1 MVDGVEEGAD
11 DLVVAGGDAAEVL
24 EAADGGFDPPTLAVA
39 APVVADR
46 DGSVA
51 AAGDDRDGAGF
62 AQAGAEP
69 VGVVGAVG
77 DQSAERTGS
86 RHQVRGGANVG
97 MMAGGQPQDDRPA
110 EQVGDQVE
118 LRAATTAGY
127 ANGLILRGFFWA
139 PAAERWAFT

>member
-51 AAGDDRDGAGF
+51 AAGM
-62 AQAGAEP
+62 
-69 VGVVGAVG
+69 
-77 DQSAERTGS
+77 TG
-86 RHQVRGGANVG
+86 
-97 MMAGGQPQDDRPA
+97 M
-110 EQVGDQVE
+110 
-118 LRAATTAGY
+118 
-127 ANGLILRGFFWA
+127 A
-139 PAAERWAFT
+139 PASRKLARNRSAS

>member
-51 AAGDDRDGAGF
+51 AAGDDRAH
-62 AQAGAEP
+62 
-69 VGVVGAVG
+69 
-77 DQSAERTGS
+77 R
-86 RHQVRGGANVG
+86 
-97 MMAGGQPQDDRPA
+97 
-110 EQVGDQVE
+110 
-118 LRAATTAGY
+118 AGY
-127 ANGLILRGFFWA
+127 LATAVR
-139 PAAERWAFT
+139 